1 MNRTKNED
9 LTNGLQPSQV
19 LKRKSGSN
27 IPPMTMKVKPVFPQ
41 SCNTIIGQRD
51 MSSCDAMA
59 KTGTGN
65 CLPEMRRGVG
75 Q

>member
-1 MNRTKNED
+1 MNCKKKED

-27 IPPMTMKVKPVFPQ
+27 IPPVTMKVKPVFPQ
-41 SCNTIIGQRD
+41 SCSTITGQRD
-51 MSSCDAMA
+51 MASCDARA

>member
-1 MNRTKNED
+1 MNCKRKED

-19 LKRKSGSN
+19 LKRRTMDN
-27 IPPMTMKVKPVFPQ
+27 ISPMSMEVKPGFPQ
-41 SCNTIIGQRD
+41 SRNTITGQRD
-51 MSSCDAMA
+51 RVPCDAMA

-65 CLPEMRRGVG
+65 FLPEMRRGVG